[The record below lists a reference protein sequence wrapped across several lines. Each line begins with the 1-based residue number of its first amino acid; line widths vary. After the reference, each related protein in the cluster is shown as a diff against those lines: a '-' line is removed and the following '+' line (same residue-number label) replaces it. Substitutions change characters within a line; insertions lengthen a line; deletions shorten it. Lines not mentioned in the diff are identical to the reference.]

1 MKLQLKKQILFI
13 FLFGLVWANLI
24 PRQAEA
30 ILADRIAAVVNSE
43 PILLSE
49 IQEKLLPEQ
58 KKDPAA
64 LLNTLNQLIDQN
76 LQIQAARKR
85 GVTVLELEIHQAIE
99 DTRVRNGLTN
109 EEAFKRNLEKEN
121 LTIEKISEE
130 IKTQI
135 LLRKLFQRE
144 ILPDVV
150 IKEEEIKR
158 YYQGHPEMFKIPEK
172 RKITEILFK
181 SPPQAEPADKEVI
194 KKEADFLSKKL
205 LEGES
210 IEQFIDENRE
220 SSRNFTLSELGS
232 FKKGELLAALD
243 QEAFSLEPGRWSKPI
258 ETESGVHLLKVDQ
271 NPSVLRP
278 FEEVSQEIKERLFQE
293 RSETAMGEWMTIL
306 RKSATIVI
314 PLLKDKSFNN
324 PENLR

>member
-1 MKLQLKKQILFI
+1 MKLNLNKPILLI
-13 FLFGLVWANLI
+13 FLFGLGWSSGV
-24 PRQAEA
+24 PREAGA

-49 IQEKLLPEQ
+49 IQERLLPEQ

-64 LLNTLNQLIDQN
+64 LLNTLNQLIDLN

-85 GVTVLELEIHQAIE
+85 GVTVSELEIHQAIE
-99 DTRVRNGLTN
+99 ETRVRNGLTN

-144 ILPDVV
+144 ILPEIVV
-150 IKEEEIKR
+150 KEEEIER
-158 YYQGHPEMFKIPEK
+158 YYQGHPEIFKVPEK
-172 RKITEILFK
+172 RKITQILFK
-181 SPPQAEPADKEVI
+181 SSPQAEPAEKEVI
-194 KKEADFLSKKL
+194 KREAVLLSKKL
-205 LEGES
+205 LEGER

-243 QEAFSLEPGRWSKPI
+243 LVAFSLEPGRWSKPI

-271 NPSVLRP
+271 NPSALRP
-278 FEEVSQEIKERLFQE
+278 FEEVSLEIKERLFQE
-293 RSETAMGEWMTIL
+293 RSETAMGAWMTIL
-306 RKSATIVI
+306 RKSATIDLPI
-314 PLLKDKSFNN
+314 LKDKSFNN
-324 PENLR
+324 PGNLR